1 MAKYMHLLRKSAP
14 CFKCRTREVR
24 KESGHSFLVS
34 GKKSNVTM
42 ELHGNSNINQ
52 TSTLS
57 KNLYCKLIPAA
68 FPYCAN
74 IQTVNSSQ
82 LVATGRGQNMVA
94 GRQFWRTMTQHCE
107 KSTDCNTS
115 LLSLLCTDMA
125 SPCQSHTSWSLLLLT
140 HCQHAGLL
148 HPSTGIC
155 KLLQGSKGQTDIAKL
170 LNKYSP
176 TVLNAAATP
185 PGPGTPWV
193 LPAQPGTAQRSPCRL
208 RLFRRQCPHA
218 QHVRPHA
225 PARGTG
231 RYTRALPRSSAVW
244 VAVWQR
250 GEVTRRQVSSNSCNK
265 VYQSLSNHTQRHD
278 FQRTCCTSVTY
289 CLI

>member
-1 MAKYMHLLRKSAP
+1 
-14 CFKCRTREVR
+14 
-24 KESGHSFLVS
+24 
-34 GKKSNVTM
+34 M

-57 KNLYCKLIPAA
+57 KYLYCKLIPAA

-82 LVATGRGQNMVA
+82 LAATGRVQNMVA

-140 HCQHAGLL
+140 HRQHAGLL
-148 HPSTGIC
+148 HPSRGIC
-155 KLLQGSKGQTDIAKL
+155 KLLQDSKGQTDIAKL

-176 TVLNAAATP
+176 TILNAAAPLQALAP
-185 PGPGTPWV
+185 PGYCQHS
-193 LPAQPGTAQRSPCRL
+193 PAQPSAPRAGSACSGDSAHAPSARSRTL
-208 RLFRRQCPHA
+208 
-218 QHVRPHA
+218 QHVVRDGTLA
-225 PARGTG
+225 LCPA
-231 RYTRALPRSSAVW
+231 ALRC
-244 VAVWQR
+244 
-250 GEVTRRQVSSNSCNK
+250 G
-265 VYQSLSNHTQRHD
+265 
-278 FQRTCCTSVTY
+278 
-289 CLI
+289 

>member
-1 MAKYMHLLRKSAP
+1 
-14 CFKCRTREVR
+14 
-24 KESGHSFLVS
+24 
-34 GKKSNVTM
+34 M
-42 ELHGNSNINQ
+42 ELYSNSNINQ

-57 KNLYCKLIPAA
+57 KYLYCKLIPAA

-82 LVATGRGQNMVA
+82 PAATGRVQNMVA

-140 HCQHAGLL
+140 HRQHAGLL
-148 HPSTGIC
+148 HPGRGIC

-185 PGPGTPWV
+185 PGAGTPWV
-193 LPAQPGTAQRSPCRL
+193 LSAQPRAPCASSGCSGDGAHTPSTRG
-208 RLFRRQCPHA
+208 RTF
-218 QHVRPHA
+218 QHVVRDGTLA
-225 PARGTG
+225 LCPA
-231 RYTRALPRSSAVW
+231 ALRC
-244 VAVWQR
+244 
-250 GEVTRRQVSSNSCNK
+250 G
-265 VYQSLSNHTQRHD
+265 
-278 FQRTCCTSVTY
+278 
-289 CLI
+289 